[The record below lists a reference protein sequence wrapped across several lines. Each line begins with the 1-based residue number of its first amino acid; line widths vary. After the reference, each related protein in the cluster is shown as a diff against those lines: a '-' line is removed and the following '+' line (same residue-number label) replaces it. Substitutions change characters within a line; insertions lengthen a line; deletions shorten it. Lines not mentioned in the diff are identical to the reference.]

1 MSKWFSDRIAT
12 NGIQIYYTRTGG
24 NKPPVV
30 LAHGFSDDG
39 LCWTP
44 VAEALETDYD
54 VIMVDAR
61 GHGRS
66 DAPDGGYNATTMAT
80 DLAGV
85 ITGLGLNKPVVMGH
99 SMGGSTTMALAGLF
113 PEIPGA
119 IIIEDAGASN
129 IMADKS
135 PEALARLQQWYDR
148 MVNLQRKTHA
158 ELIAHARTETPTWA
172 EPELEP
178 WAHAKLRFNMK
189 ALDRSDAVPLDW
201 DLILRSITCPALLLI
216 ADPDRGGGVTR
227 GRAAEMKVLVSQ
239 LQVVHIPGAGHNIRR
254 EQFAPYMTAVSAF
267 LAQVKLTTVNDISR

>member
-1 MSKWFSDRIAT
+1 MSKWYSDRIAT
-12 NGIQIYYTRTGG
+12 NGIQLYYTRTGG
-24 NKPPVV
+24 DKPPLV

-39 LCWTP
+39 LCWMP
-44 VAEALETDYD
+44 VAQQLERDYD

-66 DAPDGGYNATTMAT
+66 DAPDGGYHAQTMAT

-85 ITGLGLNKPVVMGH
+85 ITALGLNKPVVMGH
-99 SMGGSTTMALAGLF
+99 SMGGATTMALAGLY

-119 IIIEDAGASN
+119 IIIEDAAAGN

-135 PEALARLQQWYDR
+135 PEALARLQGWHDR
-148 MVNLQRKTHA
+148 MVMLQSKTHA
-158 ELIAHARTETPTWA
+158 ELIEHAHTVTPTWA

-201 DLILRSITCPALLLI
+201 DQILRNITCPALLLI
-216 ADPDRGGGVTR
+216 ADPERGGGVTR
-227 GRAAEMKVLVSQ
+227 ERAAEMQALVPQ
-239 LQVVHIPGAGHNIRR
+239 LQVVHIPRAGHNIRR
-254 EQFAPYMTAVSAF
+254 EQFAPYMAAVRAF
-267 LAQVKLTTVNDISR
+267 LAQVQSA

>member
-1 MSKWFSDRIAT
+1 MTNWTSHKIAS
-12 NGIQIYYTRTGG
+12 NGITLHYTRTGTNKG
-24 NKPPVV
+24 GDKPPIV

-44 VAEALETDYD
+44 VAQALEADYD

-66 DAPDGGYNATTMAT
+66 DAPDGGYHAQTMAT

-85 ITGLGLNKPVVMGH
+85 ITGLGLNRPVVMGH

-113 PEIPGA
+113 PDIPGA
-119 IIIEDAGASN
+119 IIIEDAGAGN

-135 PEALARLQQWYDR
+135 PEALARLQGWHDR
-148 MVNLQRKTHA
+148 MAMLQRKTHA
-158 ELIAHARTETPTWA
+158 ELIEHAHTVTPTWA

-201 DLILRSITCPALLLI
+201 EQLLGNITCPALLLY
-216 ADPDRGGGVTR
+216 ADPELGGGVTAE
-227 GRAAEMKVLVSQ
+227 RAAEMQGMLPQ
-239 LQVVHIPGAGHNIRR
+239 LQTVHIGGAGHNIRR
-254 EQFAPYMTAVSAF
+254 EQFAAYMEAVSSF
-267 LAQVKLTTVNDISR
+267 LAQVVK

>member
-1 MSKWFSDRIAT
+1 MTDWSSGTIAS
-12 NGIQIYYTRTGG
+12 NGITLHYTRTGG
-24 NKPPVV
+24 DKPPLV

-44 VAEALETDYD
+44 VAKQLETEYD

-66 DAPDGGYNATTMAT
+66 DAPDGGYHAQTMAT

-99 SMGGSTTMALAGLF
+99 SMGGSTTMALAGFF
-113 PEIPGA
+113 PDLPGA
-119 IIIEDAGASN
+119 IIIEDAGAGN

-135 PEALARLQQWYDR
+135 PEALARLQGWHDR
-148 MVNLQRKTHA
+148 MEMLQRKTHA
-158 ELIAHARTETPTWA
+158 ELIEHAHTVTPTWA

-201 DLILRSITCPALLLI
+201 AELLGNIKCPALLLY
-216 ADPDRGGGVTR
+216 ADPERGGGVTAE
-227 GRAAEMKVLVSQ
+227 RAAEMQAMLPQ
-239 LQVVHIPGAGHNIRR
+239 LQTVHIAGAGHNIRR
-254 EQFAPYMTAVSAF
+254 EQFEAYMDAVQSF
-267 LAQVKLTTVNDISR
+267 LAKTVKQA

>member
-1 MSKWFSDRIAT
+1 MSKWYSDRIAT
-12 NGIQIYYTRTGG
+12 NGIQLYYTRTGG
-24 NKPPVV
+24 DKPPVV

-44 VAEALETDYD
+44 VAETLEAHYD

-61 GHGRS
+61 GHGRA

-80 DLAGV
+80 DLVGV
-85 ITGLGLNKPVVMGH
+85 ITRLGLHQPVVMGH

-135 PEALARLQQWYDR
+135 PAALTRLQQWHDR

-158 ELIAHARTETPTWA
+158 ELIEHARTETPTWA
-172 EPELEP
+172 EPELDP
-178 WAHAKLRFNMK
+178 WAQAKLRFNRK
-189 ALDRSDAVPLDW
+189 ALDRSDAVLLDW
-201 DLILRSITCPALLLI
+201 DQILRNITCPALLLI
-216 ADPDRGGGVTR
+216 ADPERGGGVTR
-227 GRAAEMKVLVSQ
+227 ERAAEMQELVPQ
-239 LQVVHIPGAGHNIRR
+239 LKVVHIPGAGHNIRR
-254 EQFAPYMTAVSAF
+254 EQFALYMAAVSAF
-267 LAQVKLTTVNDISR
+267 LAQVQSA

>member
-1 MSKWFSDRIAT
+1 MSNWYADKIAA
-12 NGIQIYYTRTGG
+12 NGIQLYYTRTGG
-24 NKPPVV
+24 DKPPLV

-44 VAEALETDYD
+44 VAQQLEADYD

-66 DAPDGGYNATTMAT
+66 AAPNGGYHAQTMAT

-85 ITGLGLNKPVVMGH
+85 ITGLALSKPVVMGH

-113 PEIPGA
+113 PDLPGA
-119 IIIEDAGASN
+119 IIIEDAAAGN

-135 PEALARLQQWYDR
+135 PEALARLQGWHDR
-148 MVNLQRKTHA
+148 MVKLQSKTHA
-158 ELIAHARTETPTWA
+158 ELIEHAHTETPTWA

-201 DLILRSITCPALLLI
+201 TQLLGNITCPALLLY
-216 ADPDRGGGVTR
+216 ADPERGGGVTAE
-227 GRAAEMKVLVSQ
+227 RAAEMQQMLPQ
-239 LQVVHIPGAGHNIRR
+239 LQTVHIAGAGHNIRR
-254 EQFAPYMTAVSAF
+254 EQFAAYMAAVSAF
-267 LAQVKLTTVNDISR
+267 LAKTIKG

>member
-1 MSKWFSDRIAT
+1 MSKWYSDRIAS
-12 NGIQIYYTRTGG
+12 NGIQLYYTRTGG

-44 VAEALETDYD
+44 VAETLEANYD

-85 ITGLGLNKPVVMGH
+85 ITGLGLDQPVVMGH

-129 IMADKS
+129 MMADKS
-135 PEALARLQQWYDR
+135 PAALARLQQWHER
-148 MVNLQRKTHA
+148 MVNLQSKTHA
-158 ELIAHARTETPTWA
+158 ELIHHARTETPTWA

-189 ALDRSDAVPLDW
+189 ALDRSDAVLLDW
-201 DLILRSITCPALLLI
+201 DQLLRNITCPALLLI
-216 ADPDRGGGVTR
+216 ADPERGGGVTR
-227 GRAAEMKVLVSQ
+227 ERATEMQALVPQ
-239 LQVVHIPGAGHNIRR
+239 LQVVHIPEAGHNIRR
-254 EQFAPYMTAVSAF
+254 EQFAPYMAAVSAF
-267 LAQVKLTTVNDISR
+267 LAQVTQST

>member
-1 MSKWFSDRIAT
+1 MSKWYADKITT
-12 NGIQIYYTRTGG
+12 NGIHLYYTRTGG
-24 NKPPVV
+24 DKPPVV

-44 VAEALETDYD
+44 VAEILEAHYD

-66 DAPDGGYNATTMAT
+66 DAPDGGYHATSMAT
-80 DLAGV
+80 DLASV
-85 ITGLGLNKPVVMGH
+85 ITGLGLYKPVVMGH

-135 PEALARLQQWYDR
+135 PAALARLQQWYDR

-158 ELIAHARTETPTWA
+158 ELIEHARTETPTWA

-189 ALDRSDAVPLDW
+189 ALDRSDAVRLDW
-201 DLILRSITCPALLLI
+201 DQILRNITCPALLLI
-216 ADPDRGGGVTR
+216 ADPERGGGVTR
-227 GRAAEMKVLVSQ
+227 ERAAEMQALVPQ
-239 LQVVHIPGAGHNIRR
+239 LQVVHIPEAGHNIRR
-254 EQFAPYMTAVSAF
+254 EQFALYMAAVSAF
-267 LAQVKLTTVNDISR
+267 LAQITQSA

>member
-1 MSKWFSDRIAT
+1 MSKWYSDRIAT
-12 NGIQIYYTRTGG
+12 NGIQLYYTRTGG
-24 NKPPVV
+24 DKPPLV

-44 VAEALETDYD
+44 VAQQLERDYD

-66 DAPDGGYNATTMAT
+66 DAPDGGYHAQTMAT

-85 ITGLGLNKPVVMGH
+85 ITALGLNKPVVMGH
-99 SMGGSTTMALAGLF
+99 SMGGATTMALAGLY

-119 IIIEDAGASN
+119 IIIEDAAAGN

-135 PEALARLQQWYDR
+135 PEALARLQGWHDR
-148 MVNLQRKTHA
+148 MVMLQSKTHA
-158 ELIAHARTETPTWA
+158 ELIEHAHTVTPTWA

-201 DLILRSITCPALLLI
+201 DQILRNITCPALLLI
-216 ADPDRGGGVTR
+216 ADPERGGGVTR
-227 GRAAEMKVLVSQ
+227 ERAAEMQGLVPQ
-239 LQVVHIPGAGHNIRR
+239 LQVVHISGAGHNIRR
-254 EQFAPYMTAVSAF
+254 EQFAPYMAAVSAF
-267 LAQVKLTTVNDISR
+267 LAQVTQSA

>member
-1 MSKWFSDRIAT
+1 MTQWNSDKIAT
-12 NGIQIYYTRTGG
+12 NGIQLYYTRTGG
-24 NKPPVV
+24 DKPPLV

-44 VAEALETDYD
+44 VAEALQTDYD

-66 DAPDGGYNATTMAT
+66 DAPDGGYHATAMAT

-135 PEALARLQQWYDR
+135 PEALARLQQWHDR
-148 MVNLQRKTHA
+148 MVNLQSKTHE
-158 ELIAHARTETPTWA
+158 ELLHHARTETPTWA

-189 ALDRSDAVPLDW
+189 ALDRRDAVPLDW
-201 DLILRSITCPALLLI
+201 AQLLGNITCPALLLI
-216 ADPDRGGGVTR
+216 ADPERGGGVTKE
-227 GRAAEMKVLVSQ
+227 RAAEMQQLVPQ
-239 LQVVHIPGAGHNIRR
+239 LQVVHIAEAGHNIRR
-254 EQFAPYMTAVSAF
+254 EQFAAYMDAVSNF
-267 LAQVKLTTVNDISR
+267 LAQTRKGS

>member
-1 MSKWFSDRIAT
+1 MSKWYAERITT

-24 NKPPVV
+24 NKPPIV

-66 DAPDGGYNATTMAT
+66 DAPDGGYHATTMAT

-85 ITGLGLNKPVVMGH
+85 ITSLRLNQPVVMGH

-148 MVNLQRKTHA
+148 MANLQRKTHA
-158 ELIAHARTETPTWA
+158 ELIEHARTETPTWA

-178 WAHAKLRFNMK
+178 WAYAKLRFNMK
-189 ALDRSDAVPLDW
+189 ALDRSDAAPLDW
-201 DLILRSITCPALLLI
+201 DQILRNITCPALLLI
-216 ADPDRGGGVTR
+216 ADPERGGGVTR
-227 GRAAEMKVLVSQ
+227 ERASEMQQLVPQ
-239 LQVVHIPGAGHNIRR
+239 LEVAYIAGAGHNIRR
-254 EQFAPYMTAVSAF
+254 EQFAPYMAAVSSF
-267 LAQVKLTTVNDISR
+267 LAQTKKGA